1 MTGYRVFL
9 LLILG
14 SLLVACGAPAPTA
27 TTAPAP
33 TQEATIPPKTATPLP
48 LPTLTPTPTPATAEA
63 VIIGLLQD
71 REPDTL
77 WPLGNLT
84 DEQRLILE
92 AVMEPPMTTLNFDL
106 QPVLFEQVP
115 TLENGGA
122 HWITTQVPIDPAT
135 GAITVTDTG
144 VYTQAQQLQ
153 VTFRLRPNLYWS
165 DGRPLQAKDSV
176 FGYSVACTPE
186 AGYTAYARCEKVE
199 RYEAVDARTIRV
211 TFKPNVRELDYSTYY
226 WPFFPEHAWSRY
238 TVEEMTRAEEV
249 AHRLSPSYGPY
260 MVQDWVRGDSITLV
274 RNPYYAVHGR
284 DDPRVGKL
292 IFKFAPDAYG
302 LLSQLLAGQVDLVER
317 RGLQGLEPRLLQ
329 ALEENGLLRLYV
341 RPALLW
347 ENIVMN
353 LNDPADLSKP
363 HPALGD
369 LRVRQALAYATNR
382 PEMARAIYLFPAP
395 VLNSWV
401 LPDHWAYPGDEA
413 LTLYPYD
420 PVKASTL
427 LEEAGWILA
436 DDGYRYKDGQRLHLR
451 LYILAGQEF
460 RETIAQQFQG
470 ALGPLGIEIE
480 VVRVPEEDWYG
491 ENSPLLRREFDL
503 AEFAWVAGM
512 EPDGQVAYTCG
523 EIPSEANGWRGQNY
537 AGWCNEVA
545 TQALLSA
552 ATELDRGKRT
562 RLYRLAQEQFAAEL
576 PAIPLFPRLE
586 YYAANPSL
594 TNLKPNSTEALTWNC
609 WEWWLPAQRE

>member
-1 MTGYRVFL
+1 MKLRGCVVVLLALGFL
-9 LLILG
+9 L
-14 SLLVACGAPAPTA
+14 ACGAPAPGTTVPA
-27 TTAPAP
+27 TSVP
-33 TQEATIPPKTATPLP
+33 TSPPRTATPLP
-48 LPTLTPTPTPATAEA
+48 IPTPTATPAPTVAEA
-63 VIIGLLQD
+63 IIVGLLQS

-92 AVMEPPMTTLNFDL
+92 AVMEPPMTTLDYDL

-122 HWITTQVPIDPAT
+122 RFIMTQVPIDPAT

-144 VYTQAQQLQ
+144 VYTQARQLQ
-153 VTFRLRPNLYWS
+153 VTFRMRPNLYWS
-165 DGRPLQAKDSV
+165 DGQPLQAKDSV

-186 AGYTAYARCEKVE
+186 AGYAAYARCERVE
-199 RYEAVDARTIRV
+199 RYEALDARTIRV
-211 TFKPNVRELDYSTYY
+211 TFKPNVAELDYSTYY

-249 AHRLSPSYGPY
+249 ARRLSPSYGPY
-260 MVQDWVRGDSITLV
+260 MVQDWVPGDSITLV
-274 RNPYYAVHGR
+274 RNPYYALHGQGY
-284 DDPRVGKL
+284 PRVNKL
-292 IFKFAPDAYG
+292 IFKFLPDSYD

-317 RGLQGLEPRLLQ
+317 QGLQGLEPRLLQ
-329 ALEENGLLRLYV
+329 ALEENGLLRIYT

-353 LNDPADLSKP
+353 LNDPADLSQP
-363 HPALGD
+363 HPVLGD

-382 PEMARAIYLFPAP
+382 QEMARAVYPFPVL
-395 VLNSWV
+395 VLNSWIM
-401 LPDHWAYPGDEA
+401 PGHWAYPGDEA

-451 LYILAGQEF
+451 LYLLAGQPL

-470 ALGPLGIEIE
+470 ALEPLGMEIE
-480 VVRVPEEDWYG
+480 VIRVREEDWYG
-491 ENSPLLRREFDL
+491 ENSPLLRRQFDL
-503 AEFAWVAGM
+503 AEFAWVVGS
-512 EPDGQVAYTCG
+512 EPDGQVVYTCG
-523 EIPSEANGWRGQNY
+523 AIPSEANGWYGQNY

-545 TQALLSA
+545 TQALLEASA
-552 ATELDRGKRT
+552 ELNRGKRI

-576 PAIPLFPRLE
+576 PAIPLFARLD
-586 YYAANPSL
+586 YYTANPKL
-594 TNLKPNSTEALTWNC
+594 DNLKPNSTEELTWNC
-609 WEWWLPAQRE
+609 WEWLLLR